1 MLIAADRGK
10 MGEVWARRI
19 VMGEEDFHRARQ
31 RFELCSGSNPK
42 VGEALMRCPRV
53 PWLFVVASVFTI
65 LAWALLLIALSVT
78 TFQAEAVFAASPG
91 RSTGSLGIIGKDGSL
106 KGDCP
111 LKHTEVRGAISGFL
125 ARVTVTQIF
134 ENSASN
140 AIEAVYTF
148 PLPQDA
154 AVDDM
159 TIQVGGRTIRS
170 VIKRREEARAIYEKA
185 KATGHVAALLD
196 QERPNIFSQAVANIM
211 PGEQVSVTISYA
223 ETLQYQDGGYEFVFP
238 MVVGPRYV
246 PGQATGKQ
254 AGGWSPDTNKVPDAS
269 RITPN
274 VALPGTRAGHDIS
287 LELAIDAGVPIQE
300 LRSTS
305 HQIDVERTAMGFA
318 KVKLQNEGEIPNK
331 DFVLKY
337 DVAGEQISDA
347 VLSHW
352 VPQGSADGGYFTLIL
367 QPPARVPESDI
378 TPKELVFVLD
388 TSGSMSGFPI
398 EKGKELI
405 SRALD
410 ELYPG
415 DTFNVI
421 TFSGDTQILFPE
433 PVFPTAE
440 NIRIAKNL
448 LSGRHGGGG
457 TEMMK
462 AIRAALQPSDSQDHL
477 RVVCFVTDGYVGN
490 DMEIIGEVQKH
501 PNARVFAFGIGG
513 AVNRFLL
520 DSMAKY
526 GRGEVEYVALNDDG
540 SAAARRF
547 HERVRNPLLTDISI
561 DWNGMPVSDVY
572 PKNVPDLFSAKP
584 VIVTGRYT
592 GNGRGVIRL
601 KGKLSGR
608 DFVRE
613 IPVDFS
619 NSESRHDVLATLWAR
634 TRVDEL
640 MSRDFKGAQQGNM
653 QDDVKQAII
662 QLGLD
667 YRLMTQFT
675 SFVAVEEMIVTDGG
689 KPRRIDVPVEVPEGV
704 NRQAVYGQEDRALG
718 RLQTLASF
726 YRAPMAKRAVAE
738 TVVVTEAGANE
749 QAGKRSGG
757 GVGGSGAGS
766 SQVSNVTL
774 SGGAATV
781 NGLPMNGAGE
791 ADALRRLSPEEQKRA
806 QLQARFHPALLAII
820 DRLKD
825 KRLSPS
831 PDEAKFIQNGKAE
844 IQVWLT
850 DKSDET
856 MHRLK
861 ELGFEVV
868 LDPKTAKLVI
878 GRLSIEKLTA
888 LAELKSVRYVAP
900 QMAN

>member
-1 MLIAADRGK
+1 L
-10 MGEVWARRI
+10 
-19 VMGEEDFHRARQ
+19 
-31 RFELCSGSNPK
+31 
-42 VGEALMRCPRV
+42 
-53 PWLFVVASVFTI
+53 LF
-65 LAWALLLIALSVT
+65 IALSVR
-78 TFQAEAVFAASPG
+78 TFQPEAVFAASPG
-91 RSTGSLGIIGKDGSL
+91 QSAGSLEIIGKDGSQ

-125 ARVTVTQIF
+125 ARVTVTQTF

-140 AIEAVYTF
+140 PIEAVYTF
-148 PLPQDA
+148 PLPQNA

-170 VIKRREEARAIYEKA
+170 VIKKREEARAIYEKV
-185 KATGHVAALLD
+185 KATGHTAALLD

-223 ETLQYQDGGYEFVFP
+223 ETLQYTDGAYEFVFP

-367 QPPARVPESDI
+367 QPPASVPESDV
-378 TPKELVFVLD
+378 TSKELVFVLD
-388 TSGSMSGFPI
+388 TSRSISGFPI

-405 SRALD
+405 SRALN

-421 TFSGDTQILFPE
+421 TFSGDTQILFTE
-433 PVFPTAE
+433 PVFPSAE
-440 NIRIAKNL
+440 NIRLAKDL

-462 AIRAALQPSDSQDHL
+462 AIRAALAPSDSQDHV

-501 PNARVFAFGIGG
+501 PNARVFAFGIGNS
-513 AVNRFLL
+513 VNRFLIEG
-520 DSMAKY
+520 MAKA
-526 GRGEVEYVALNDDG
+526 GRGDSEVVMLTDKADVGAHRLY
-540 SAAARRF
+540 
-547 HERVRNPLLTDISI
+547 ERLRSPLLTDLSI
-561 DWNGMPVSDVY
+561 DWRGLPVSDIY
-572 PKNVPDLFSAKP
+572 PQRLPDLFDGKP
-584 VIVTGRYT
+584 LVVTGRYT
-592 GNGRGVIRL
+592 SPIKGNIRL
-601 KGKLSGR
+601 RGKRAGE

-613 IPVDFS
+613 IPVALAGS
-619 NSESRHDVLATLWAR
+619 GSQNNVLAGFWAR
-634 TRVDEL
+634 RRIDDL
-640 MSRDFKGAQQGNM
+640 MSQDWAGAQAGNAKPEV
-653 QDDVKQAII
+653 QKEIT

-675 SFVAVEEMIVTDGG
+675 SFVAVEDRVVTKDG
-689 KPRRIDVPVEVPEGV
+689 KPQRVEVPVDMPEGV
-704 NRQAVYGQEDRALG
+704 SYEGVFGDNLMGGYWAAGGVNQSVTVNASVASTKTRNGPASVVGGALG
-718 RLQTLASF
+718 RMGTVFSAHKATPPPPSPPPADAPSSPTKPEQPKLTPERKALESKLHASLLEAF
-726 YRAPMAKRAVAE
+726 ECAAKQQQECKLVHDGKVE
-738 TVVVTEAGANE
+738 VQIWLTENSASVLDELRKAGFE
-749 QAGKRSGG
+749 
-757 GVGGSGAGS
+757 
-766 SQVSNVTL
+766 
-774 SGGAATV
+774 
-781 NGLPMNGAGE
+781 PGAGE
-791 ADALRRLSPEEQKRA
+791 SPGRTLVGKLPVEK
-806 QLQARFHPALLAII
+806 LQALAQM
-820 DRLKD
+820 
-825 KRLSPS
+825 S
-831 PDEAKFIQNGKAE
+831 EVKF
-844 IQVWLT
+844 V
-850 DKSDET
+850 S
-856 MHRLK
+856 
-861 ELGFEVV
+861 
-868 LDPKTAKLVI
+868 LV
-878 GRLSIEKLTA
+878 RK
-888 LAELKSVRYVAP
+888 
-900 QMAN
+900 

>member
-1 MLIAADRGK
+1 MSKEKFLSR
-10 MGEVWARRI
+10 
-19 VMGEEDFHRARQ
+19 RQ
-31 RFELCSGSNPK
+31 RLRLCSGSNST
-42 VGEALMRCPRV
+42 VGEALMLRCRRG
-53 PWLFVVASVFTI
+53 PWSYLSASLLTI
-65 LAWALLLIALSVT
+65 LAWALLFIALSVR
-78 TFQAEAVFAASPG
+78 TFQPEAVFAASPG
-91 RSTGSLGIIGKDGSL
+91 QSAGSLEIIGKDGSQ

-125 ARVTVTQIF
+125 ARVTVTQTF

-140 AIEAVYTF
+140 PIEAVYTF
-148 PLPQDA
+148 PLPQNA

-170 VIKRREEARAIYEKA
+170 VIKKREEARAIYEKV
-185 KATGHVAALLD
+185 KATGHTAALLD

-238 MVVGPRYV
+238 MVVGPRYI

-254 AGGWSPDTNKVPDAS
+254 AGGWAADTNKVPDAS

-367 QPPARVPESDI
+367 QPPASVPESDV
-378 TPKELVFVLD
+378 TSKELVFVLD

-421 TFSGDTQILFPE
+421 TFSGDTQILIPE

-462 AIRAALQPSDSQDHL
+462 AIRAALQPSDSHDHL

-501 PNARVFAFGIGG
+501 PNARVFAFGIGNS
-513 AVNRFLL
+513 VNRFLL
-520 DSMAKY
+520 DGMAKY

-547 HERVRNPLLTDISI
+547 YERVRSPLLTDISVV
-561 DWNGMPVSDVY
+561 WNGLPVADVY
-572 PKNVPDLFSAKP
+572 PKTIPDLFGAKP
-584 VIVTGRYT
+584 LVITGRYT
-592 GNGRGVIRL
+592 ASGRGTLRL
-601 KGKLSGR
+601 KGKMSGR

-613 IPVDFS
+613 IPIDFS
-619 NSESRHDVLATLWAR
+619 DSQKQHDVLATLWAR
-634 TRVDEL
+634 TRIDDL
-640 MSRDFKGAQQGNM
+640 MSQDFKGLQQGNM
-653 QDDVKQAII
+653 SEDLKKAIT

-675 SFVAVEEMIVTDGG
+675 SFVAVEEMVVTDGG
-689 KPRRIDVPVEVPEGV
+689 QPRRIDVPVEVPEGV
-704 NRQAVYGQEDRALG
+704 NRAAVFGEEREQFTSSYGRANAQSTG
-718 RLQTLASF
+718 YLAGGVLSKPVS
-726 YRAPMAKRAVAE
+726 RPSSTKSKAPVSGGGGGG
-738 TVVVTEAGANE
+738 TGSG
-749 QAGKRSGG
+749 QGG
-757 GVGGSGAGS
+757 GVGGVVASTPPPKAATRVVMANEAVTIDAS
-766 SQVSNVTL
+766 RTL
-774 SGGAATV
+774 S
-781 NGLPMNGAGE
+781 PAG
-791 ADALRRLSPEEQKRA
+791 QKRA
-806 QLQARFHPALLAII
+806 QLRSKFHPSVLEVI

-825 KRLSPS
+825 PKASPG
-831 PDEAKFIQNGKAE
+831 PDETNFIRNGKAE
-844 IQVWLT
+844 IQIWLT
-850 DKSDET
+850 EKSEET
-856 MHRLK
+856 LAKLK
-861 ELGFEVV
+861 ALGFEVV

-878 GRLSIEKLTA
+878 GRMPIEKLAA

-900 QMAN
+900 QISSD

>member
-1 MLIAADRGK
+1 L
-10 MGEVWARRI
+10 
-19 VMGEEDFHRARQ
+19 
-31 RFELCSGSNPK
+31 
-42 VGEALMRCPRV
+42 
-53 PWLFVVASVFTI
+53 LF
-65 LAWALLLIALSVT
+65 IALSVR
-78 TFQAEAVFAASPG
+78 TFQPEAVFAASPG
-91 RSTGSLGIIGKDGSL
+91 QSAGSLEIIGKDGSQ

-125 ARVTVTQIF
+125 ARVTVTQTF

-140 AIEAVYTF
+140 PIEAVYTF
-148 PLPQDA
+148 PLPQNA

-170 VIKRREEARAIYEKA
+170 VIKKREEARAIYEKV
-185 KATGHVAALLD
+185 KATGHTAALLD

-223 ETLQYQDGGYEFVFP
+223 ETLQYTDGAYEFVFP

-367 QPPARVPESDI
+367 QPPASVPESDV
-378 TPKELVFVLD
+378 TSKELVFVLD

-433 PVFPTAE
+433 PVFPSAE
-440 NIRIAKNL
+440 NIRLAKDL

-462 AIRAALQPSDSQDHL
+462 AIRAALAPSDSQDHV

-501 PNARVFAFGIGG
+501 PNARVFAFGIGNS
-513 AVNRFLL
+513 VNRFLIEG
-520 DSMAKY
+520 MAKA
-526 GRGEVEYVALNDDG
+526 GRGDSEVVMLTDKADVGAHRLY
-540 SAAARRF
+540 
-547 HERVRNPLLTDISI
+547 ERLRSPLLTDLSI
-561 DWNGMPVSDVY
+561 DWRGLPVSDIY
-572 PKNVPDLFSAKP
+572 PQRLPDLFDGKP
-584 VIVTGRYT
+584 LVVTGRYT
-592 GNGRGVIRL
+592 SPIKGNIRL
-601 KGKLSGR
+601 RGKRAGE

-613 IPVDFS
+613 IPVALAGS
-619 NSESRHDVLATLWAR
+619 GSQNNVLAGFWAR
-634 TRVDEL
+634 RRIDDL
-640 MSRDFKGAQQGNM
+640 MSQDWAGAQAGNAKPEV
-653 QDDVKQAII
+653 QKEIT

-675 SFVAVEEMIVTDGG
+675 SFVAVEDRVVTKDG
-689 KPRRIDVPVEVPEGV
+689 KPQRVEVPVDMPEGV
-704 NRQAVYGQEDRALG
+704 SYEGVFGDNLMGGYWAAGGVNQSVTVNASVASTKTRNGPASVVGGALG
-718 RLQTLASF
+718 RMGTVFSAHKATPPPPSPPPADAPSSPTKPEQPKLTPERKALESKLHASLLEAF
-726 YRAPMAKRAVAE
+726 ECAAKQQQECKLVHDGKVE
-738 TVVVTEAGANE
+738 VQIWLTENSASVLDELRKAGFE
-749 QAGKRSGG
+749 
-757 GVGGSGAGS
+757 
-766 SQVSNVTL
+766 
-774 SGGAATV
+774 
-781 NGLPMNGAGE
+781 PGAGE
-791 ADALRRLSPEEQKRA
+791 SPGRTLVGKLPVEK
-806 QLQARFHPALLAII
+806 LQALAQM
-820 DRLKD
+820 
-825 KRLSPS
+825 S
-831 PDEAKFIQNGKAE
+831 EVKF
-844 IQVWLT
+844 V
-850 DKSDET
+850 S
-856 MHRLK
+856 
-861 ELGFEVV
+861 
-868 LDPKTAKLVI
+868 LV
-878 GRLSIEKLTA
+878 RK
-888 LAELKSVRYVAP
+888 
-900 QMAN
+900 

>member
-1 MLIAADRGK
+1 MSKEKFLSR
-10 MGEVWARRI
+10 
-19 VMGEEDFHRARQ
+19 RQ
-31 RFELCSGSNPK
+31 RLRLCSGSNST
-42 VGEALMRCPRV
+42 VGEALMLRCRRG
-53 PWLFVVASVFTI
+53 PWSYLSASLLTI
-65 LAWALLLIALSVT
+65 LAWALLFIALSVR
-78 TFQAEAVFAASPG
+78 TFQPEAVFAASPG
-91 RSTGSLGIIGKDGSL
+91 QSAGSLEIIGKDGSQ

-125 ARVTVTQIF
+125 ARVTVTQTF

-140 AIEAVYTF
+140 PIEAVYTF
-148 PLPQDA
+148 PLPQNA

-170 VIKRREEARAIYEKA
+170 VIKKREEARAIYEKV
-185 KATGHVAALLD
+185 KATGHTAALLD

-223 ETLQYQDGGYEFVFP
+223 ETLQYTDGAYEFVFP

-254 AGGWSPDTNKVPDAS
+254 AGGWAADTNKVPDAS

-367 QPPARVPESDI
+367 QPPASVPESDV
-378 TPKELVFVLD
+378 TSKELVFVLD
-388 TSGSMSGFPI
+388 TSGSMSGFPV

-440 NIRIAKNL
+440 NIRLAKDL
-448 LSGRHGGGG
+448 LSGRHGGGA

-462 AIRAALQPSDSQDHL
+462 AIRAALAPSDSQDHV

-501 PNARVFAFGIGG
+501 PNARVFAFGIGNS
-513 AVNRFLL
+513 VNRFLIEG
-520 DSMAKY
+520 MAKA
-526 GRGEVEYVALNDDG
+526 GRGDSEVVMLNDKADE
-540 SAAARRF
+540 AAHRLY
-547 HERVRNPLLTDISI
+547 ERLRSPLLTDLSI
-561 DWNGMPVSDVY
+561 DWRGLPVTDVY
-572 PKNVPDLFSAKP
+572 PQRLPDLFDGKP
-584 VIVTGRYT
+584 LVVTGRYT
-592 GNGRGVIRL
+592 TPIKGNIQLRGKRA
-601 KGKLSGR
+601 GE

-613 IPVDFS
+613 IPVALTS
-619 NSESRHDVLATLWAR
+619 SGNQNDVLAGFWAR
-634 TRVDEL
+634 RRIDDI
-640 MSRDFKGAQQGNM
+640 MSQDRAGAQAGNM
-653 QDDVKQAII
+653 KPEVQKEIT

-675 SFVAVEEMIVTDGG
+675 SFVAVEDRVVTKDG
-689 KPRRIDVPVEVPEGV
+689 KPRRVEVPVEMPEGV
-704 NRQAVYGQEDRALG
+704 SYEGVFGGE
-718 RLQTLASF
+718 
-726 YRAPMAKRAVAE
+726 AKRFNRLWQYSTLGTANA
-738 TVVVTEAGANE
+738 VVVTKSATTNGR
-749 QAGKRSGG
+749 GRR
-757 GVGGSGAGS
+757 VGAGIA
-766 SQVSNVTL
+766 
-774 SGGAATV
+774 SGV
-781 NGLPMNGAGE
+781 AGSALAVPKLAVPPPAPPPP
-791 ADALRRLSPEEQKRA
+791 ADAVNSAENSAARAKLTPEREALESKLHPSLLEAFDCAAKKQPDCKLVHDGKVEVQIWLTANPASVLDTLRKAGFEASAHQAEKTLIGTLPVEK
-806 QLQARFHPALLAII
+806 LQALAQMT
-820 DRLKD
+820 
-825 KRLSPS
+825 
-831 PDEAKFIQNGKAE
+831 EVKF
-844 IQVWLT
+844 V
-850 DKSDET
+850 S
-856 MHRLK
+856 
-861 ELGFEVV
+861 
-868 LDPKTAKLVI
+868 LV
-878 GRLSIEKLTA
+878 RK
-888 LAELKSVRYVAP
+888 
-900 QMAN
+900 

>member
-1 MLIAADRGK
+1 MLRCRRG
-10 MGEVWARRI
+10 
-19 VMGEEDFHRARQ
+19 
-31 RFELCSGSNPK
+31 
-42 VGEALMRCPRV
+42 
-53 PWLFVVASVFTI
+53 PWSYLSASLLTI
-65 LAWALLLIALSVT
+65 LAWALLFIALSVR
-78 TFQAEAVFAASPG
+78 TFQPEAVFAASPG
-91 RSTGSLGIIGKDGSL
+91 QSAGSLEIIGKDGSQ

-125 ARVTVTQIF
+125 ARVTVTQTF

-140 AIEAVYTF
+140 PIEAVYTF
-148 PLPQDA
+148 PLPQNA

-170 VIKRREEARAIYEKA
+170 VIKKREEARAIYEKV
-185 KATGHVAALLD
+185 KATGHTAALLD

-223 ETLQYQDGGYEFVFP
+223 ETLQYTDGAYEFVFP

-367 QPPARVPESDI
+367 QPPASVPESDV
-378 TPKELVFVLD
+378 TSKELVFVLD

-433 PVFPTAE
+433 PVFPSAE
-440 NIRIAKNL
+440 NIRLAKDL

-462 AIRAALQPSDSQDHL
+462 AIRAALAPSDSQDHV

-501 PNARVFAFGIGG
+501 PNARVFAFGIGNS
-513 AVNRFLL
+513 VNRFLIEG
-520 DSMAKY
+520 MAKA
-526 GRGEVEYVALNDDG
+526 GRGDSEVVMLTDKADVGAHRLY
-540 SAAARRF
+540 
-547 HERVRNPLLTDISI
+547 ERLRSPLLTDLSI
-561 DWNGMPVSDVY
+561 DWRGLPVSDIY
-572 PKNVPDLFSAKP
+572 PQRLPDLFDGKP
-584 VIVTGRYT
+584 LVVTGRYT
-592 GNGRGVIRL
+592 SPIKGNIRL
-601 KGKLSGR
+601 RGKRAGE

-613 IPVDFS
+613 IPVALAGS
-619 NSESRHDVLATLWAR
+619 GSQNNVLAGFWAR
-634 TRVDEL
+634 RRIDDL
-640 MSRDFKGAQQGNM
+640 MSQDWAGAQAGNAKPEV
-653 QDDVKQAII
+653 QKEIT

-675 SFVAVEEMIVTDGG
+675 SFVAVEDRVVTKDG
-689 KPRRIDVPVEVPEGV
+689 KPQRVEVPVDMPEGV
-704 NRQAVYGQEDRALG
+704 SYEGVFGDNLMGGYWAAGGVNQSVTVNASVASTKTRNGPASVVGGALG
-718 RLQTLASF
+718 RMGTVFSAHKATPPPPSPPPADAPSSPTKPEQPKLTPERKALESKLHASLLEAF
-726 YRAPMAKRAVAE
+726 ECAAKQQQECKLVHDGKVE
-738 TVVVTEAGANE
+738 VQIWLTENSASVLDELRKAGFE
-749 QAGKRSGG
+749 
-757 GVGGSGAGS
+757 
-766 SQVSNVTL
+766 
-774 SGGAATV
+774 
-781 NGLPMNGAGE
+781 PGAGE
-791 ADALRRLSPEEQKRA
+791 SPGRTLVGKLPVEK
-806 QLQARFHPALLAII
+806 LQALAQM
-820 DRLKD
+820 
-825 KRLSPS
+825 S
-831 PDEAKFIQNGKAE
+831 EVKF
-844 IQVWLT
+844 V
-850 DKSDET
+850 S
-856 MHRLK
+856 
-861 ELGFEVV
+861 
-868 LDPKTAKLVI
+868 LV
-878 GRLSIEKLTA
+878 RK
-888 LAELKSVRYVAP
+888 
-900 QMAN
+900 

>member
-1 MLIAADRGK
+1 
-10 MGEVWARRI
+10 
-19 VMGEEDFHRARQ
+19 MGEEDFHRARQ
-31 RFELCSGSNPK
+31 RFERCRGSNPK
-42 VGEALMRCPRV
+42 VGEALMPRCRRG
-53 PWLFVVASVFTI
+53 PWSFVIASLFTI
-65 LAWALLLIALSVT
+65 FAWALLLIALSVT
-78 TFQAEAVFAASPG
+78 TFQPEAVFAASPG
-91 RSTGSLGIIGKDGSL
+91 QSAGSLGIIGKGGSI

-111 LKHTEVRGAISGFL
+111 LKHTEVRGAISGSL
-125 ARVTVTQIF
+125 ARITVTQIF
-134 ENSASN
+134 ENIAPN

-185 KATGHVAALLD
+185 NATGHTAALLD

-211 PGEQVSVTISYA
+211 SGEQVSVTISYA

-238 MVVGPRYV
+238 MVVGPRYIR
-246 PGQATGKQ
+246 
-254 AGGWSPDTNKVPDAS
+254 GWAPDTDKVPDAS

-274 VALPGTRAGHDIS
+274 VAAVPGTRAGHDIS

-300 LRSTS
+300 LRSPS

-337 DVAGEQISDA
+337 SVAGEQISDA

-352 VPQGSADGGYFTLIL
+352 VPQGSADDGYFTLIL
-367 QPPARVPESDI
+367 QPPTRVPESDI

-440 NIRIAKNL
+440 NIRMAKNL

-501 PNARVFAFGIGG
+501 PNARVFAFGIGNS
-513 AVNRFLL
+513 VNRFLIEG
-520 DSMAKY
+520 MAKA
-526 GRGEVEYVALNDDG
+526 GRGDSEVVMLNDKADE
-540 SAAARRF
+540 AAHRLY
-547 HERVRNPLLTDISI
+547 ERLRSPLLTDLSL
-561 DWNGMPVSDVY
+561 DWRGLPVSDIY
-572 PKNVPDLFSAKP
+572 PQRLPDLFDGKP
-584 VIVTGRYT
+584 LCVTGRYT
-592 GNGRGVIRL
+592 APIKGSIRL
-601 KGKLSGR
+601 RGKRAGE
-608 DFVRE
+608 DFVRD
-613 IPVDFS
+613 IPVALAS
-619 NSESRHDVLATLWAR
+619 GGNQNDVLAGFWAR
-634 TRVDEL
+634 RRIDDL
-640 MSRDFKGAQQGNM
+640 MSQDWAGIQAGNTKPEV
-653 QDDVKQAII
+653 QKEIT

-675 SFVAVEEMIVTDGG
+675 SFVAVEDRIVTKDG
-689 KPRRIDVPVEVPEGV
+689 KPQRVEVPAEMPEGV
-704 NRQAVYGQEDRALG
+704 SYEGVFGGEAKQFDRLTQFSQLRVVNGMVGVTKSG
-718 RLQTLASF
+718 RG
-726 YRAPMAKRAVAE
+726 R
-738 TVVVTEAGANE
+738 
-749 QAGKRSGG
+749 
-757 GVGGSGAGS
+757 GAGS
-766 SQVSNVTL
+766 G
-774 SGGAATV
+774 SGVGAGSAGGMGGTVAMPTMAQNATPPPPSPIASATV
-781 NGLPMNGAGE
+781 TGDSSDAPSKLTPERKALESKLHPSLLE
-791 ADALRRLSPEEQKRA
+791 AFDCVAKKQQECKLVHDGKVEIQIWLTANSASVLDALR
-806 QLQARFHPALLAII
+806 
-820 DRLKD
+820 
-825 KRLSPS
+825 
-831 PDEAKFIQNGKAE
+831 KA
-844 IQVWLT
+844 
-850 DKSDET
+850 
-856 MHRLK
+856 
-861 ELGFEVV
+861 GFEPTAGQ
-868 LDPKTAKLVI
+868 LAEKTLVGKI
-878 GRLSIEKLTA
+878 AVEKLQPLT
-888 LAELKSVRYVAP
+888 LVSEVRFVS
-900 QMAN
+900 QGRK